1 MKEKL
6 LELQR
11 KEQERVRKDTMEAMA
26 AAQEVIKVAEIE
38 KPS

>member
-11 KEQERVRKDTMEAMA
+11 KEQERVRKDTMDAMEAA
-26 AAQEVIKVAEIE
+26 
-38 KPS
+38 